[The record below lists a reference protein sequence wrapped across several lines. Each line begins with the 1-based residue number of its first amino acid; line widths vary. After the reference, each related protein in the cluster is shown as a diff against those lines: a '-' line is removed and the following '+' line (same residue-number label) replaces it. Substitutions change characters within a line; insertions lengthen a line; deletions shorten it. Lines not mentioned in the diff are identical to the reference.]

1 MGQVQIKLTGAK
13 AVVAILLV
21 VAFMGYRFF
30 NATSTIETDA
40 AAELK
45 FSLWGQYASRL
56 MAEKPEPTEETV
68 RRALA
73 LDNIQFPEINGRG
86 TPGDMVVRVR
96 ILVDGS
102 PPPDGRSVRYFRME
116 YSLLTKWRYARE
128 TTRFAYY
135 LNFF

>member
-13 AVVAILLV
+13 AIVAILLV
-21 VAFMGYRFF
+21 AAFMGYRFF
-30 NATSTIETDA
+30 SATSTIETDA
-40 AAELK
+40 AEELR
-45 FSLWGQYASRL
+45 FSLSGQYASRL
-56 MAEKPEPTEETV
+56 MAEKPQPTEETA

-73 LDNIQFPEINGRG
+73 LDNIQFSEINGRG
-86 TPGDMVVRVR
+86 TPSDMIVRVR

-116 YSLLTKWRYARE
+116 YSQLTKWRYVRE
-128 TTRFAYY
+128 TTAFAYH

>member
-1 MGQVQIKLTGAK
+1 MSRIQIKLTGVK

-21 VAFMGYRFF
+21 AAFMGYRFF
-30 NATSTIETDA
+30 SAASTIETDA

-96 ILVDGS
+96 ISVDGS

-116 YSLLTKWRYARE
+116 YSQLTKWRYVRE
-128 TTRFAYY
+128 TTGFAYY

>member
-1 MGQVQIKLTGAK
+1 MRIGLIASVP
-13 AVVAILLV
+13 ILK
-21 VAFMGYRFF
+21 
-30 NATSTIETDA
+30 TST
-40 AAELK
+40 
-45 FSLWGQYASRL
+45 R
-56 MAEKPEPTEETV
+56 EETV

-96 ILVDGS
+96 VLVDGS

-116 YSLLTKWRYARE
+116 YSQLTKWRYVRE
-128 TTRFAYY
+128 TTGFAYY

>member
-1 MGQVQIKLTGAK
+1 MSQVQIKLTGAK

-21 VAFMGYRFF
+21 TAFIGYRFF
-30 NATSTIETDA
+30 SATSTIETDA

-56 MAEKPEPTEETV
+56 MAENPEPTEETA

-96 ILVDGS
+96 VLVDGS

-116 YSLLTKWRYARE
+116 YSQLTKWRYVRE
-128 TTRFAYY
+128 TTAFAYH

>member
-1 MGQVQIKLTGAK
+1 MGQVQIKLTGVK
-13 AVVAILLV
+13 AAIAILLV
-21 VAFMGYRFF
+21 AAFMAYRFF
-30 NATSTIETDA
+30 DATSTIDTDA

-56 MAEKPEPTEETV
+56 MAEKPEPTEETG

-73 LDNIQFPEINGRG
+73 LDNIQFPDISGRG

-116 YSLLTKWRYARE
+116 YSQLTKWRYVRE
-128 TTRFAYY
+128 TFAIAYY
-135 LNFF
+135 LNLF

>member
-1 MGQVQIKLTGAK
+1 MSQVQIKLTGAK

-21 VAFMGYRFF
+21 AAFMGYRFF
-30 NATSTIETDA
+30 SAMSTIET
-40 AAELK
+40 AAEEVLK
-45 FSLWGQYASRL
+45 FSLWGEYASRL

-68 RRALA
+68 QRALA

-96 ILVDGS
+96 IVVDGS

-116 YSLLTKWRYARE
+116 YSQLTKWRYVRE
-128 TTRFAYY
+128 TTAFAYH

>member
-1 MGQVQIKLTGAK
+1 MSQVQIKLTGAK

-21 VAFMGYRFF
+21 TAFMGYRFF
-30 NATSTIETDA
+30 SAMSTIEVA
-40 AAELK
+40 AAEVLK
-45 FSLWGQYASRL
+45 FSLWGEYASRL

-96 ILVDGS
+96 IVVDGS

-116 YSLLTKWRYARE
+116 YSQLTKWRYVRE
-128 TTRFAYY
+128 TTAFADH

>member
-1 MGQVQIKLTGAK
+1 MRQVQIKLTGAK

-21 VAFMGYRFF
+21 TAFMGYRFF
-30 NATSTIETDA
+30 SAMSTIEIA
-40 AAELK
+40 AAEVLK
-45 FSLWGQYASRL
+45 FSLWGEYASRL
-56 MAEKPEPTEETV
+56 MAERPEPTEETA

-86 TPGDMVVRVR
+86 TPSDMVVRVR
-96 ILVDGS
+96 IVVDGS

-116 YSLLTKWRYARE
+116 YSQLTKWRYVRE
-128 TTRFAYY
+128 TTAFAYH

>member
-1 MGQVQIKLTGAK
+1 MSRIQIKLTGVK

-21 VAFMGYRFF
+21 AAFMGYRFF
-30 NATSTIETDA
+30 SAASTIETDA

-102 PPPDGRSVRYFRME
+102 PPPDGRLVRYFRME
-116 YSLLTKWRYARE
+116 YSQLTKWRYVRE
-128 TTRFAYY
+128 TTGFAYY